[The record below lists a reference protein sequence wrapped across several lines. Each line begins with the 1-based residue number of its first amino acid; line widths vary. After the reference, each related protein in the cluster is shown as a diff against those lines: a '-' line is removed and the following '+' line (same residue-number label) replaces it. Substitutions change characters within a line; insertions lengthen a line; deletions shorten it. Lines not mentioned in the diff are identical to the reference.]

1 VRFRQIRAYVLCD
14 PAAIEAVDASVRRLD
29 FVFCAPVVDRLADHS
44 DPSAQS
50 ITLGEIV
57 IDAKVGGDWRR
68 ALAWSSVP
76 TALNGLKAG
85 ARRAIRSRFPTKPA
99 P

>member
-1 VRFRQIRAYVLCD
+1 MRFRQIRAYVLCD

-50 ITLGEIV
+50 ITLGETV

-68 ALAWSSVP
+68 ALAWSSVYQP
-76 TALNGLKAG
+76 L
-85 ARRAIRSRFPTKPA
+85 
-99 P
+99 

>member
-29 FVFCAPVVDRLADHS
+29 FVFCAPVVDRLAD
-44 DPSAQS
+44 SAQS

>member
-29 FVFCAPVVDRLADHS
+29 FVFCAPVADRLAD
-44 DPSAQS
+44 SAQS